1 MSQDPKSGRAAD
13 DQQTPNSTN
22 DSETAEAKEQRRKEE
37 LEKAKEEEEEDKPVS
52 SGSGESDTLGQ
63 NSWFENDGTSGID
76 MP

>member
-13 DQQTPNSTN
+13 DQQNPNTTN
-22 DSETAEAKEQRRKEE
+22 DSGTAEAKEQRRKEE
-37 LEKAKEEEEEDKPVS
+37 LEKAKKEEEDKPVS
-52 SGSGESDTLGQ
+52 SGSVESDTLGQ